1 MLLLDA
7 NFIFLQ
13 TQRKV
18 KSAPRMKLKRGK
30 LKMYKGKCRDEYCVA
45 DREHSRKDIM
55 YISSLR
61 ANSPGRSGDGQ
72 EKRGELAT
80 ASL

>member
-1 MLLLDA
+1 
-7 NFIFLQ
+7 
-13 TQRKV
+13 
-18 KSAPRMKLKRGK
+18 
-30 LKMYKGKCRDEYCVA
+30 
-45 DREHSRKDIM
+45 M

-72 EKRGELAT
+72 EKKGELAT